1 MTMKLLDEDNDDSN
15 SNSNTN
21 MNMCEPEIIT
31 KDFRVSV
38 NMLDANEVKTVLN
51 EDARVFTAEDSA
63 DEGDEPSLKR
73 DQRRLHLLNN
83 PNYGIILDFI
93 EKFRVL
99 LNLNLSSLRKLEE
112 NLLSEKDE
120 SKTNERI
127 YLRRFKSSFQ

>member
-15 SNSNTN
+15 SNAS
-21 MNMCEPEIIT
+21 EPEIIT

-38 NMLDANEVKTVLN
+38 NMLDATEVKIVLN
-51 EDARVFTAEDSA
+51 EDAKVFTAEESA

-120 SKTNERI
+120 SKT
-127 YLRRFKSSFQ
+127 K